1 MGAVLMALV
10 ISAWTACGQGWQP
23 PPAAEQ
29 GPGGVRVR
37 LRGWV
42 IIHQDGKAEV
52 CLNILESD
60 PPQCGGGLLVKNV
73 KPDDL
78 PGARFYPTHDRVV
91 ATSGEASV
99 ELEGRLEDDNTV
111 LVVDRKPRV
120 LEVRRGRGPSVPPPP
135 PRTEE
140 TEETRRRQGEVM
152 DAVNAAGPELDRQGL
167 RILGA
172 TFEADGLLHLG
183 VLLASEEYTA
193 EATRRFGPVVLE
205 PWAQVLPE

>member
-1 MGAVLMALV
+1 M
-10 ISAWTACGQGWQP
+10 
-23 PPAAEQ
+23 
-29 GPGGVRVR
+29 
-37 LRGWV
+37 
-42 IIHQDGKAEV
+42 
-52 CLNILESD
+52 
-60 PPQCGGGLLVKNV
+60 

-91 ATSGEASV
+91 ATSGEATV

-120 LEVRRGRGPSVPPPP
+120 LAVRKGRGPSAPPPP
-135 PRTEE
+135 PRTAE

-172 TFEADGLLHLG
+172 TFEADGLLHLT